1 MTALPLI
8 VFDGDEMFL
17 DLETMK
23 PTFECA
29 PRMFN
34 SNSTS
39 SRLVCLG
46 HVCQR
51 TDFFFDK
58 ADNPTRLQE

>member
-1 MTALPLI
+1 MAALPLV
-8 VFDGDEMFL
+8 VFDGIEMLL

-39 SRLVCLG
+39 SRVVCLG
-46 HVCQR
+46 DVC
-51 TDFFFDK
+51 
-58 ADNPTRLQE
+58 